1 MFDITSG
8 PGDAGHGSFGSP
20 DNSNGYR
27 FGRGRLRGEDFGLT
41 ARPSLLGLART
52 YLETQARLWPELA
65 GTPAVPTITDA
76 VVDAMADDFER
87 RFRTQLVDVFS
98 PAGLRRVWTDIGLGY
113 VRFSDEG
120 SNPRSLD
127 QQLINVLQRARR
139 DGVFIP
145 WHYVCADYAVS
156 GTLACR
162 RGYIVAKMLVEQR
175 AETGVAWFIIDDLGR
190 MNRNALESLRLGELV
205 EATQVR
211 LIGASDGFD
220 SSNQQSKIMLA
231 MMSSFNEVFI
241 DQLKA
246 KVHRGQTD
254 AFKRGEIVQ
263 HPGFGYRLVDVLT
276 PEGKP
281 ELTRKNTIKKRVEID
296 PEAAAWIVRGAEMI
310 VRDNRSP
317 GVVAV
322 AFNDNNVG
330 GARTW
335 SSNRVRK
342 LYARERLVGVEVFR
356 KTKQVRDRD
365 TGHVDVVQKDREEWM
380 TRECPEMRI
389 LSDELADAVKAKLNL
404 GSMRFGKNAAELRRK
419 GKDPGRRAD
428 VYPTVLVRPVCGGCG
443 KPMAL
448 SRSTGKYKS
457 FVCLNSIHGG
467 HGCRNKGNKS
477 ARIIDEAVLK
487 AVSAQMFDDG
497 FITDLTAE
505 VNIRLAETARRPQ
518 DAAKKLEQEIASRQ
532 RQVGRLTERLEKVQ
546 DAGGLD
552 TIFDKVAELNRQ
564 LEAKRA
570 ELKEEQRRN
579 RRPPVTSVK
588 EKDVVVALTQLREVL
603 LSDVGRAAPVLQA
616 LVGDVVI
623 ESRQVEGQKRPEMVA
638 KFTID
643 GIPALAALD
652 RGKAAGANDPT
663 VGLWEFLNTDRWIML
678 GTAPRG
684 RRDVVVPLRRTPK
697 YEVMLPQIVEMVE
710 AGSSIDLISR
720 ALGIGAEVVRDA
732 LHLHQTGK
740 RPPGRVDGRC
750 RQRRQPGQPFVR
762 KYQQIAA
769 EVDRRRK
776 AGEGFDRLAR
786 EMKVSRGTV
795 VRAYDF
801 ANRDEAAAA
810 GREGRKPRRPPYKWS
825 DESRAAK
832 RKPRDA

>member
-1 MFDITSG
+1 MIR
-8 PGDAGHGSFGSP
+8 P
-20 DNSNGYR
+20 
-27 FGRGRLRGEDFGLT
+27 
-41 ARPSLLGLART
+41 ARPTFAEVPLADLSL
-52 YLETQARLWPELA
+52 
-65 GTPAVPTITDA
+65 
-76 VVDAMADDFER
+76 
-87 RFRTQLVDVFS
+87 
-98 PAGLRRVWTDIGLGY
+98 
-113 VRFSDEG
+113 
-120 SNPRSLD
+120 
-127 QQLINVLQRARR
+127 
-139 DGVFIP
+139 
-145 WHYVCADYAVS
+145 
-156 GTLACR
+156 
-162 RGYIVAKMLVEQR
+162 
-175 AETGVAWFIIDDLGR
+175 
-190 MNRNALESLRLGELV
+190 
-205 EATQVR
+205 
-211 LIGASDGFD
+211 
-220 SSNQQSKIMLA
+220 
-231 MMSSFNEVFI
+231 
-241 DQLKA
+241 
-246 KVHRGQTD
+246 
-254 AFKRGEIVQ
+254 
-263 HPGFGYRLVDVLT
+263 
-276 PEGKP
+276 
-281 ELTRKNTIKKRVEID
+281 
-296 PEAAAWIVRGAEMI
+296 
-310 VRDNRSP
+310 
-317 GVVAV
+317 
-322 AFNDNNVG
+322 
-330 GARTW
+330 
-335 SSNRVRK
+335 
-342 LYARERLVGVEVFR
+342 
-356 KTKQVRDRD
+356 QVRDRD

-552 TIFDKVAELNRQ
+552 TIFNKVAELNRQ

-720 ALGIGAEVVRDA
+720 ALGIGDEVVRDA